1 MPPIP
6 PRTRK
11 GTKRFTGLAVASASR
26 GGAKVRGGSAAR
38 APDHSQNEQLQAKIK
53 KLERENAKLR
63 KHTSG
68 KATSAKRRPES
79 GDEDDDDD
87 RLSVESEEESDTLV
101 ESRSMKSKF
110 ESRGIYTTEAPQA
123 KKLRRLDDPAA
134 RKSPLAGASS
144 ADKDLESRQST
155 SSASHQSTGG
165 RSSRK
170 STGSSSQPRAPQA
183 DLQSPVTT
191 EELPFRG
198 RIQPGASDA
207 KASDYEPHAT
217 RLILAACRHFEVLV
231 LTNDPFPDESKQEL
245 WVKDA
250 WACTSDAVKRYYRLP
265 DRVKK
270 LIMSR
275 TSHARGAL
283 KDCIRPLVTPKYGFS
298 SSMDEATKIT
308 NRTLYERLLD
318 LNNPEGPEPI
328 FHYQNVDAVTGFA
341 RNEIVSHAIREQ
353 WFRNSDGIGLRLPT
367 QFSPIREETLGIIF
381 TAIEF
386 CLDQWADGTLSEG
399 ARFTEKV
406 YKPKYENHL
415 RLIKEWTK
423 IDPTVTEK
431 IRKQMYDEAR
441 YVSCRSTIP
450 CIAELDELARTLG

>member
-1 MPPIP
+1 PSNSRTSPSPTPRSRTAPPP
-6 PRTRK
+6 T
-11 GTKRFTGLAVASASR
+11 
-26 GGAKVRGGSAAR
+26 
-38 APDHSQNEQLQAKIK
+38 D
-53 KLERENAKLR
+53 
-63 KHTSG
+63 
-68 KATSAKRRPES
+68 
-79 GDEDDDDD
+79 
-87 RLSVESEEESDTLV
+87 
-101 ESRSMKSKF
+101 
-110 ESRGIYTTEAPQA
+110 
-123 KKLRRLDDPAA
+123 
-134 RKSPLAGASS
+134 
-144 ADKDLESRQST
+144 SRQST
-155 SSASHQSTGG
+155 GSASRQSTGG

-170 STGSSSQPRAPQA
+170 STGSSSQSARQA
-183 DLQSPVTT
+183 DLQSPVAT

-198 RIQPGASDA
+198 GIQPGASDA

-217 RLILAACRHFEVLV
+217 RLILAACRHFEALV
-231 LTNDPFPDESKQEL
+231 LTNDPFPDEGKQEL

-250 WACTSDAVKRYYRLP
+250 WACTSDAVKRYYRLS

-441 YVSCRSTIP
+441 LASGAGPARATASGLSATSRSRLQ
-450 CIAELDELARTLG
+450 AELDE